1 MPYVLLAI
9 ILAGLVFY
17 VVLAG
22 ADFGAGF
29 WQLVAGG
36 GDAGARRR
44 EHAHDA
50 MAPVWEANHVW
61 LIFVITVFWTC
72 FPPAFGSIF
81 STLVVALFIAAMGI
95 ILRGASYALRT
106 GTRSARETRT
116 LDTVFALSSILTPF
130 ALGTVVGGIASR
142 RVPVGNAAGSLWSS
156 WLNPTSIAIGVL
168 SVAIA
173 AYLAAVYLAADA
185 HRRRGGRARGVVPG
199 ARPRRGG
206 HRRRRRRGRGP
217 RRPLGRPRALARPRE
232 GPRPRRGHRLDPG
245 RADHDRP
252 RVAPRFD
259 AARATAALAAA
270 GMIAG
275 WALGQSPVLLR
286 GLTVR
291 QAAAPNTTLVAVL
304 VAVVAGGILLF
315 PSLGLLFRLLL
326 GGRLPYGGGDAQA
339 ETPEVMR
346 PLRRRP
352 LYARA
357 AAALLVAGFGLV
369 NVLDPEWAHVVGYAC
384 FLGCLVLG
392 FPAFLPAEGL
402 DPGGAGGAGMSE
414 SRAP

>member
-1 MPYVLLAI
+1 
-9 ILAGLVFY
+9 
-17 VVLAG
+17 
-22 ADFGAGF
+22 
-29 WQLVAGG
+29 
-36 GDAGARRR
+36 
-44 EHAHDA
+44 
-50 MAPVWEANHVW
+50 
-61 LIFVITVFWTC
+61 
-72 FPPAFGSIF
+72 
-81 STLVVALFIAAMGI
+81 
-95 ILRGASYALRT
+95 
-106 GTRSARETRT
+106 
-116 LDTVFALSSILTPF
+116 
-130 ALGTVVGGIASR
+130 
-142 RVPVGNAAGSLWSS
+142 
-156 WLNPTSIAIGVL
+156 
-168 SVAIA
+168 
-173 AYLAAVYLAADA
+173 
-185 HRRRGGRARGVVPG
+185 
-199 ARPRRGG
+199 
-206 HRRRRRRGRGP
+206 
-217 RRPLGRPRALARPRE
+217 
-232 GPRPRRGHRLDPG
+232 
-245 RADHDRP
+245 
-252 RVAPRFD
+252 
-259 AARATAALAAA
+259 
-270 GMIAG
+270 MIAG